1 MRITISVNLYIVKN
15 SVKRGVVMEKVKVA
29 IVGPGNIGTDLLIKI
44 RRSKYLELDYVVG
57 IKESDGLRIA
67 REMGIKATSK
77 GIKEILDIDDIKIVF
92 DATGAKPHLMHAPL
106 LKEKGKFAIDLT
118 PAAVGP
124 FLIPAVNLN
133 KEMLKEDNVNMVTCG
148 GQATI
153 PIVAAIN
160 EVADVEY
167 AEIVSSISSLSAG
180 PGTRQNI
187 DEFTVTTKKALEK
200 VGGADKAKVIIVLNP
215 ADPPIYM
222 RNTIYTIVR
231 KPDLKLIKESV
242 DKMVESIKHYVPGY
256 KLLIEPIMDG
266 NKVTVMVQVEGLGD
280 YLPKYAGNL
289 DIINCAAVRTAEV
302 YAAQLMGVNK

>member
-1 MRITISVNLYIVKN
+1 M
-15 SVKRGVVMEKVKVA
+15 GKVKVA
-29 IVGPGNIGTDLLIKI
+29 IVGPGNIGTDLMIKI
-44 RRSKYLELDYVVG
+44 RRSNFLELDYVVG

-67 REMGIKATSK
+67 RDLGVKATSN
-77 GIKEILDIDDIKIVF
+77 GIKDILDIEDIKIVF
-92 DATGAKPHLMHAPL
+92 DAAGAKPHLMHAPL
-106 LKEKGKFAIDLT
+106 LKKSGKFAIDLT

-124 FLIPAVNLN
+124 YLVPAVNLN
-133 KEMLKEDNVNMVTCG
+133 KDMLKEVNLNMVTCG

-187 DEFTVTTKKALEK
+187 DEFTETTKKALEQ

-222 RNTIYTIVR
+222 RNTIYTIVK

-242 DKMVESIKHYVPGY
+242 ERMVESIKEYVPGY
-256 KLLIEPIMDG
+256 KILLNPIMDG
-266 NKVTVMVQVEGLGD
+266 NKVTVMIQVEGLGD

-289 DIINCAAVRTAEV
+289 DIINCAAIRTAEV
-302 YAAQLMGVNK
+302 YAAQLLGVNI